1 MLIWGKQKQ
10 KTKKNPT
17 MVYKPDLD
25 HQWPEVSR
33 PLLRFPQEKQCN
45 SATPSVATQGSWKPL
60 RRQLI
65 AFKGSHLCTQSW
77 ELEPITILPWGYS
90 LKITIICLMH
100 LIYILPEEPGPEHK
114 TTVTRKVKPLKS
126 PHEGKWTSHKDTV
139 LTAPRRCLL
148 WRVCS
153 HWGTKCS
160 LFLFSGW
167 C

>member
-1 MLIWGKQKQ
+1 MRKAK
-10 KTKKNPT
+10 KTHWFT
-17 MVYKPDLD
+17 SRTWITSGLS
-25 HQWPEVSR
+25 EVSR
-33 PLLRFPQEKQCN
+33 PLLRFPQEKQC
-45 SATPSVATQGSWKPL
+45 SSGTPSVATQSSWKPL

-65 AFKGSHLCTQSW
+65 AFKGSRLCTQSW
-77 ELEPITILPWGYS
+77 ELEPVTILPWGCS

-148 WRVCS
+148 WRLCS